1 MGARKADLIAP
12 THAEFDRSRV
22 ARSNLTYRIA
32 DVDHDDPT
40 VEQLRSMTE
49 GDLVLLRPGA
59 SKADQVGILHGD
71 KPVALPYHAD
81 DPLNAAFALTQL
93 EIAAPVHGPE
103 RKTTPAFTVSP
114 DLKSISHGVADRMF
128 RALATHALGSAVAE
142 CLSLH
147 SGRSWKATA
156 VWGVT
161 RSLPTIQAAC
171 RWASAESAQ
180 IYARMTL
187 REHADLIDS
196 AMRVR
201 ITPALRQEFRGL
213 ACPLDADD
221 AIAALHSRID
231 RLDRLLPAAPADSP
245 RAFRADV
252 GAADVLEPDGPEP
265 DDDDGL
271 PIDDRPL
278 ADAETLTPGSPVAVP
293 FKNRT
298 HGERF
303 YLGHLVKIAN
313 KPHTP
318 TTALVRFPEVEGPP
332 SQYLVDHDRLFIP
345 NFDSPDP
352 EP

>member
-1 MGARKADLIAP
+1 
-12 THAEFDRSRV
+12 
-22 ARSNLTYRIA
+22 
-32 DVDHDDPT
+32 
-40 VEQLRSMTE
+40 
-49 GDLVLLRPGA
+49 
-59 SKADQVGILHGD
+59 
-71 KPVALPYHAD
+71 
-81 DPLNAAFALTQL
+81 
-93 EIAAPVHGPE
+93 
-103 RKTTPAFTVSP
+103 
-114 DLKSISHGVADRMF
+114 MF

-252 GAADVLEPDGPEP
+252 GAADVLEPDKPEP

-293 FKNRT
+293 FQNRT